1 MFFVSK
7 HIVSNKFGKILT
19 IKVNTYLLMYISNYE
34 SGHFKKYIIF
44 IFKHTDK
51 WILNLY
57 IPFIFLIHNKESKE
71 SIIYDSTI
79 HD

>member
-1 MFFVSK
+1 
-7 HIVSNKFGKILT
+7 
-19 IKVNTYLLMYISNYE
+19 MYISNYE
-34 SGHFKKYIIF
+34 LRHFKKYIIF
-44 IFKHTDK
+44 ISKHTDK

-57 IPFIFLIHNKESKE
+57 ISFIFLIHNKESKE

>member
-1 MFFVSK
+1 
-7 HIVSNKFGKILT
+7 
-19 IKVNTYLLMYISNYE
+19 MYISNYE
-34 SGHFKKYIIF
+34 LRHFKKYIIF
-44 IFKHTDK
+44 ISKHTDK

-79 HD
+79 YD